1 MFKQIKP
8 LTQYYGD
15 IKMDELKNL
24 LTCGSPWAEQ
34 RAKIAIELQ
43 EMFLNGDMSADERNE
58 LLQDLINTDKLN
70 EEADNIN
77 IKAALIAAVSSVMSV
92 A

>member
-1 MFKQIKP
+1 
-8 LTQYYGD
+8 
-15 IKMDELKNL
+15 MDELKNL

-34 RAKIAIELQ
+34 RVKIAIELQ

-58 LLQDLINTDKLN
+58 LLGDLINTDKLN

-77 IKAALIAAVSSVMSV
+77 VKAALIAAVSGVMSV

>member
-1 MFKQIKP
+1 
-8 LTQYYGD
+8 
-15 IKMDELKNL
+15 MDELKNL

-70 EEADNIN
+70 DEADDIN
-77 IKAALIAAVSSVMSV
+77 VKSALIAAVSGVMSI

>member
-1 MFKQIKP
+1 MDD
-8 LTQYYGD
+8 LT
-15 IKMDELKNL
+15 NL

-43 EMFLNGDMSADERNE
+43 EMFINGDISVDERNE
-58 LLQDLINTDKLN
+58 LLRDLVNTDTLN

-77 IKAALIAAVSSVMSV
+77 VKAALIAAVSGVMSI